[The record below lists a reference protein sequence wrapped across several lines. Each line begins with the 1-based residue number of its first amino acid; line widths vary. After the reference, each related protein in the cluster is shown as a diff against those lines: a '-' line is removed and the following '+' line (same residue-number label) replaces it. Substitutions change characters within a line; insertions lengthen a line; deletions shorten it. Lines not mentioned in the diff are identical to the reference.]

1 MNVKLNNSQDI
12 VDKAISASKINDA
25 TSPKNLLF
33 SSNFIDQ
40 SSMGNNQSTAMPGA
54 QLNTEVNA
62 TASLPLP
69 SIVLDSTANS
79 SSSGLP
85 NNLSPSAASQR
96 LATEDLTS
104 SSNATATDLSTSAVV
119 MTSSTVASW
128 VQNST
133 AASNV
138 KTGLT
143 TTGEKLGTNSSTNLF
158 LMPSTTMPEWRQAN
172 NVSNQIESNIASSSQ
187 QQQPS
192 QNYSDVT
199 KPVASSENSI
209 KSSLSLLTTAIPPP
223 MLVTSSKEEQLN
235 NNYLFVSTYEITST
249 TESTI
254 LATTTPGMN
263 LGTNTANLF
272 LF

>member
-69 SIVLDSTANS
+69 
-79 SSSGLP
+79 
-85 NNLSPSAASQR
+85 
-96 LATEDLTS
+96 
-104 SSNATATDLSTSAVV
+104 
-119 MTSSTVASW
+119 
-128 VQNST
+128 ST

-235 NNYLFVSTYEITST
+235 NNNLFVSTYEITST